1 MFGVFAVTL
10 GVRRQWSRSNE
21 RSDLTSRQAI
31 YLPAEKS
38 TREAVYSMLSSF
50 LRNALLLLTLNLA
63 VKGTYLFAIERTV
76 QNLLPEA
83 DYGLYFSLLGLGMI
97 LQIVADAGLQLYS
110 SRTIS
115 GHRQLVTK
123 YFPYFLVLKA
133 VLGGVF
139 FIALL
144 VTGYTLGYR
153 GAQISL
159 LLLIGTGQL
168 LNSLVLYLRSN
179 LAGLGRYGLDSAFS
193 ILDKLCMIGGIGTV
207 LLFFPGWLS
216 IQLFAGTQVLS
227 WSITAVALGWLLR
240 GRVSFRLPKFR
251 PAMLWMLL
259 RGGAPYALAI
269 LLQTAYSRTD
279 AIMIERLLPAGAEA
293 AGHYAAGYRLLD
305 AINTVGW
312 LLAGLLLPM
321 YARLHARRE
330 DVTELLRFSVHLL
343 VGGSLIVAVAVAAYA
358 GPIVKLLYN
367 FAEPRTASILFFLA
381 LTFVA
386 QCLNYAYGALLG
398 ATGLLGRM
406 NYIFALG
413 ILLNVAGNLW
423 ALPRYGAPGAAAVTL
438 VTQTF
443 VAVVQAVLAH
453 RWLRLP
459 LATVGWGRLLV
470 HGGSLVFVAVG
481 LSQGELTWWVGFL
494 GLCFSG
500 LTSVFWL
507 RLFGVGELVSLLR
520 GR

>member
-1 MFGVFAVTL
+1 
-10 GVRRQWSRSNE
+10 
-21 RSDLTSRQAI
+21 
-31 YLPAEKS
+31 
-38 TREAVYSMLSSF
+38 MLSSF
-50 LRNALLLLTLNLA
+50 FRNALLLLTLNLA

-97 LQIVADAGLQLYS
+97 LQIIADAGLQLYN

-115 GHRQLVTK
+115 GHRQLVAK
-123 YFPYFLVLKA
+123 YFPYFLALKA
-133 VLGGVF
+133 VLGIVF
-139 FIALL
+139 FMAL
-144 VTGYTLGYR
+144 VTAGIILGYR
-153 GAQISL
+153 GAQIGL

-179 LAGLGRYGLDSAFS
+179 LVGLGRYALDSAFS
-193 ILDKLCMIGGIGTV
+193 ILDKVCMIAGIGAV
-207 LLFFPGWLS
+207 LLFFPGRLS
-216 IQLFAGTQVLS
+216 IQLFAGAQVLS

-251 PAMLWMLL
+251 PATLWMLL
-259 RGGAPYALAI
+259 RGGAPFALAI

-330 DVTELLRFSVHLL
+330 DITELLRFSVHLL

-358 GPIVKLLYN
+358 GPIVELLYD

-406 NYIFALG
+406 NYVFALG
-413 ILLNVAGNLW
+413 ILLNVTGNLW

-438 VTQTF
+438 LTQTF
-443 VAVVQAVLAH
+443 VAVVQAALAH

-459 LATVGWGRLLV
+459 LATVGWGRMLV
-470 HGGSLVFVAVG
+470 HGGSLALVAVLLTRSDLGWFTSFLALGFGG
-481 LSQGELTWWVGFL
+481 LM
-494 GLCFSG
+494 
-500 LTSVFWL
+500 SVFWL
-507 RLFGVGELVSLLR
+507 RLFGVGEVLDLLR
-520 GR
+520 RR

>member
-1 MFGVFAVTL
+1 M
-10 GVRRQWSRSNE
+10 
-21 RSDLTSRQAI
+21 LTS
-31 YLPAEKS
+31 
-38 TREAVYSMLSSF
+38 F
-50 LRNALLLLTLNLA
+50 FRNALLLLTLNLT

-83 DYGLYFSLLGLGMI
+83 DYGLYFSVLGLGMI
-97 LQIVADAGLQLYS
+97 LQIIADAGLQLYS

-115 GHRQLVTK
+115 GHRQLVAK
-123 YFPYFLVLKA
+123 YFPYFLALKA

-139 FIALL
+139 FAALL
-144 VTGYTLGYR
+144 VTGYALGYR
-153 GAQISL
+153 GAQIGL

-179 LAGLGRYGLDSAFS
+179 LVGLGRYALDSTFS
-193 ILDKLCMIGGIGTV
+193 ILDKLCMIAGIGTV

-251 PAMLWMLL
+251 AAMLWMLL
-259 RGGAPYALAI
+259 RGGAPFALAI

-358 GPIVKLLYN
+358 GPIVAVLYD
-367 FAEPRTASILFFLA
+367 FAEPRTASILFFLS

-406 NYIFALG
+406 NYVFALG
-413 ILLNVAGNLW
+413 ILLNVTGNLW

-438 VTQTF
+438 LTQTF
-443 VAVVQAVLAH
+443 VAVVQAGLAH

-470 HGGSLVFVAVG
+470 HGGSLAFGAVWLPHSDLYWLTGFVFFGVG
-481 LSQGELTWWVGFL
+481 
-494 GLCFSG
+494 GL
-500 LTSVFWL
+500 LSVFWL
-507 RLFGVGELVSLLR
+507 RLFGVGEVLDLLR